1 MRRRMISRMRSEM
14 RGIMVAFLTGVFV
27 LAAFISGCKKNDS
40 NPLSTSTSTS
50 VADNDADV
58 ADAVSDGLASN
69 NGGAMDQ
76 VNDVFEMAGGVGIGT
91 TLGKSLTDSTQL
103 RFSDSDTAWHLSVY
117 RSRGTSYWSRDY
129 WHQFIGASG
138 QAQKARA
145 GAVLIHHK
153 LLDGNGHFQTLRL
166 VHDLTSIRSDWFASI
181 NPDTTVTINGTYQ
194 RTGRDSI
201 AVIVGPR
208 KGSLLVDTLSMTF
221 TNVTGPKRARY
232 LNSEKTSGTIDV
244 VYSATIT
251 APGKSPVYIRKE
263 FTVSLGGGIAHF
275 SIDGSVFNSALDTG
289 NH

>member
-1 MRRRMISRMRSEM
+1 MISRTRSTM
-14 RGIMVAFLTGVFV
+14 RGIMIGFLAGVFV

-40 NPLSTSTSTS
+40 NPLGTSTS
-50 VADNDADV
+50 VSDNDADV
-58 ADAVSDGLASN
+58 ADAVSDALASN

-76 VNDVFEMAGGVGIGT
+76 VNDVFEIAGGVGVGS
-91 TLGKSLTDSTQL
+91 TLGKTQADSNSTQL
-103 RFSDSDTAWHLSVY
+103 RFSDSDTAWYLSVY
-117 RSRGTSYWSRDY
+117 RSRGSSYWSRDY

-138 QAQKARA
+138 KAQKARV

-153 LLDGNGHFQTLRL
+153 LQDGSGHFQTLRL
-166 VHDLTSIRSDWFASI
+166 IHDLTSIHSDWFASI

-201 AVIVGPR
+201 TVLVGPR

-232 LNSEKTSGTIDV
+232 LHSEKTSGTIDI

-251 APGKSPVYIRKE
+251 APGKSTVYIRKE

-275 SIDGSVFNSALDTG
+275 SIDGSDVNAALDTG
-289 NH
+289 DH